1 MSAGRPARR
10 VPSVVTPSGG
20 SPAAMART
28 PANASPCAVRTS
40 SVGVQDARSST
51 SSAWLGPLMSPKR
64 TDGVWVTVP
73 PSAVQAAPESSR
85 APGQPRPRHLGQH
98 RVAGVLGVELG
109 AHEGHHA
116 QRAVPGVL
124 ALGVVQQHEPP
135 GDDDLGVVHLA
146 RARCGRAREDLGAP
160 GRRVRRQAL
169 RRAAS
174 CRSSISGRVR
184 RSARDSTARRNV
196 SGWVVG
202 AVTST
207 TVGRTGSFRHL
218 PRRGVPGVPRHHPTR
233 ASHRRG
239 SDGVPRC
246 LRRSRG
252 GPRSGGG
259 GHRARG
265 TMGTL

>member
-1 MSAGRPARR
+1 
-10 VPSVVTPSGG
+10 
-20 SPAAMART
+20 MART

-40 SVGVQDARSST
+40 SVGVQDARSSR
-51 SSAWLGPLMSPKR
+51 SVAWLGPLMSPKR
-64 TDGVWVTVP
+64 TEAVWVTVP
-73 PSAVQAAPESSR
+73 PSAVQAG
-85 APGQPRPRHLGQH
+85 PGVLEGAGEPRPRHLGQH

-124 ALGVVQQHEPP
+124 ALGVVQQHETS

-146 RARCGRAREDLGAP
+146 RRPVRAGPRGPRRSRPPSTAP
-160 GRRVRRQAL
+160 GA
-169 RRAAS
+169 AAGAS
-174 CRSSISGRVR
+174 CAARSRDASR

-218 PRRGVPGVPRHHPTR
+218 PRRGVPGVLVRHAL

-239 SDGVPRC
+239 SEASLAAAGAAGAPS
-246 LRRSRG
+246 LPAAG
-252 GPRSGGG
+252 A
-259 GHRARG
+259 RARG
-265 TMGTL
+265 TMGAL